1 MALYRND
8 NGNLSL
14 IAGSTLYADAP
25 IGAIQAFGGSV
36 APSGWLLCQGQAI
49 SRTIYADLFAVIGT
63 NFGVGD
69 GSTTFNLPDPREASL
84 VGAGTNTLNA
94 SSITTHNAVNLG
106 AFQDDQ
112 LQDHNH
118 YRFQNTNGG
127 AYSGVGGTGAWTPTS
142 TYNEY
147 GSITGQL
154 YNGRKGTTTHGK
166 QLGVNYIIKAQMVSA
181 PADFMEAVDEVK
193 NELNEIGSLISLGT
207 VTYNSIIDESNSSI
221 GVRKITDNIV
231 LVSANIVPKDLTTP
245 IAAGTTLVTLEK
257 FGTAQINEAP
267 FVAGRGMNTAC
278 CYFSRTSNTNEA
290 ALITSEQISGTQI
303 RFNSMQLV
311 TRTD

>member
-1 MALYRND
+1 MALYKND

-14 IAGSTLYADAP
+14 IAGGTLYADAP

-49 SRTIYADLFAVIGT
+49 SRTTYADLFAVIGT

-112 LQDHNH
+112 LQEHNH
-118 YRFQNTNGG
+118 YRFTNTNGG
-127 AYSGVGGTGAWTPTS
+127 SYSGVGGTGSWTPTS
-142 TYNEY
+142 TYNDY
-147 GSITGQL
+147 GQVTGNI

-166 QLGVNYIIKAQMVSA
+166 QLGVNYIIKAKMLSA
-181 PADFMEAVDEVK
+181 PADFMEAVNLKYIGTAENTVSFSGDLSK
-193 NELNEIGSLISLGT
+193 YQELILLLCPFKTASSKTFYTFNLPTLFFNIQ
-207 VTYNSIIDESNSSI
+207 SSI
-221 GVRKITDNIV
+221 VIPQDISADGQFSTRIT
-231 LVSANIVPKDLTTP
+231 VSATGVTCASMGSAVTEPKVW
-245 IAAGTTLVTLEK
+245 IY
-257 FGTAQINEAP
+257 
-267 FVAGRGMNTAC
+267 GR
-278 CYFSRTSNTNEA
+278 
-290 ALITSEQISGTQI
+290 
-303 RFNSMQLV
+303 
-311 TRTD
+311 

>member
-49 SRTIYADLFAVIGT
+49 SRTTYADLFSVIGT

-112 LQDHNH
+112 LQNHNH
-118 YRFQNTNGG
+118 YRFTNTNGG
-127 AYSGVGGTGAWTPTS
+127 SYSGGGGTGNWTPTS

-147 GSITGQL
+147 GQVTGNI
-154 YNGRKGTTTHGK
+154 YTGRTGTTTHGK
-166 QLGVNYIIKAQMVSA
+166 QLGVNYIIKAKMLSA
-181 PADFMEAVDEVK
+181 PADFMEAINLKYIGTAENTVSFSGDLSK
-193 NELNEIGSLISLGT
+193 YQELILLLCPFKTATNKTFYTFNLPTLFFNIQ
-207 VTYNSIIDESNSSI
+207 SSI
-221 GVRKITDNIV
+221 VIPQDISADGQFSTRIT
-231 LVSANIVPKDLTTP
+231 VSATGVTCASMGSSVTEPKVW
-245 IAAGTTLVTLEK
+245 IY
-257 FGTAQINEAP
+257 
-267 FVAGRGMNTAC
+267 GR
-278 CYFSRTSNTNEA
+278 
-290 ALITSEQISGTQI
+290 
-303 RFNSMQLV
+303 
-311 TRTD
+311 

>member
-49 SRTIYADLFAVIGT
+49 SRTTYADLFAVIGT

-112 LQDHNH
+112 LQNHNH

-127 AYSGVGGTGAWTPTS
+127 AYSGTGGTGSWTPTS

-147 GSITGQL
+147 GTTTGNI
-154 YNGRKGTTTHGK
+154 YTGRTGTTTHGK
-166 QLGVNYIIKAQMVSA
+166 QLGVNYIIKAKMLSA
-181 PADFMEAVDEVK
+181 PADFMEAVDLKFIGTAEDTLSYSGILSNYK
-193 NELNEIGSLISLGT
+193 ELILLSTPNKGAITKTFYSNN
-207 VTYNSIIDESNSSI
+207 VPTYAFNDIQSTIILPI
-221 GVRKITDNIV
+221 YAATDASFGYRIE
-231 LVSANIVPKDLTTP
+231 VSASGISCTST
-245 IAAGTTLVTLEK
+245 GTTVV
-257 FGTAQINEAP
+257 AP
-267 FVAGRGMNTAC
+267 KVWIYGR
-278 CYFSRTSNTNEA
+278 
-290 ALITSEQISGTQI
+290 
-303 RFNSMQLV
+303 
-311 TRTD
+311 

>member
-1 MALYRND
+1 MALYKND

-14 IAGSTLYADAP
+14 IAGGTLYADAP

-112 LQDHNH
+112 LQEHNH
-118 YRFQNTNGG
+118 YRFTNTNGG
-127 AYSGVGGTGAWTPTS
+127 SYSGAGGTGSWTPTS
-142 TYNEY
+142 TYNDY
-147 GSITGQL
+147 GQVTGNI
-154 YNGRKGTTTHGK
+154 YTGRKGTTTHGK
-166 QLGVNYIIKAQMVSA
+166 QMGVNYIIKAKMLSA
-181 PADFMEAVDEVK
+181 PADFMEAVNLKYIGTAENTVSFSGDLSK
-193 NELNEIGSLISLGT
+193 YQELILLLCPFKTASSKTFYTFNLPTLFFNIQ
-207 VTYNSIIDESNSSI
+207 SSI
-221 GVRKITDNIV
+221 VIPQDISADGQFSTRIT
-231 LVSANIVPKDLTTP
+231 VSATGVTCASMGSAVTEPKVW
-245 IAAGTTLVTLEK
+245 IY
-257 FGTAQINEAP
+257 
-267 FVAGRGMNTAC
+267 GR
-278 CYFSRTSNTNEA
+278 
-290 ALITSEQISGTQI
+290 
-303 RFNSMQLV
+303 
-311 TRTD
+311 